1 MFNELQQTIDAI
13 NVSYRT
19 FFEDE
24 IGKNGLSPIMSRLV
38 MTLNTTQQVENY
50 VWLTQNYGVRR
61 WIGEREIIDG
71 FAQEYL
77 IRNEEYEGTVQTM
90 IRDIQDGRVA
100 GSQESRIRG
109 LVSAYYRRQ
118 EQMIW
123 DLIMG
128 GFTAPGAGNDIRT
141 IDGVALFSEDHPW
154 WSSELLKANGTET
167 YKFEPSGT
175 FSNLTDA
182 PLSED
187 ALWTAW
193 EQFALLVNHQG
204 EPANVMPNLLV
215 VGPKLGRL
223 ARRILTQNQTITETD
238 TPGTYVV
245 MENDTRGLFDIAIE
259 PRLGDS
265 TAWFLF
271 DTSKE
276 QKPFI
281 LQERLGPVLQQTAP
295 FSGSADAGLVSEEV
309 FHHRRILHGVYGRF
323 GAGYGLPYYSYG
335 STGDGT

>member
-1 MFNELQQTIDAI
+1 MFQELQQTIDAI
-13 NVSYRT
+13 NVAYRT
-19 FFEDE
+19 FFDDE
-24 IGKNGLSPIMSRLV
+24 IGKNGLSPIMDRLV
-38 MTLNTTQQVENY
+38 MTLNTNAQVENY

-61 WIGEREIIDG
+61 WIGEREIMDG

-100 GSQESRIRG
+100 GTQESRIRG

-123 DLIMG
+123 DLVLA
-128 GFTAPGAGNDIRT
+128 GFTAPSASNDIRT
-141 IDGVALFSEDHPW
+141 IDGKALFANDHPW
-154 WSSELLKANGTET
+154 WSSDLLKANGTET
-167 YKFEPSGT
+167 YKFTPTGT
-175 FSNLTDA
+175 FDNLSTA
-182 PLSED
+182 VLSED
-187 ALWTAW
+187 ALWAAW
-193 EQFALLVNHQG
+193 EQFSLMVNHQG

-215 VGPKLGRL
+215 VGPTNARL
-223 ARRILTQNQTITETD
+223 ARQILTQGMRSVEVD
-238 TPGTYVV
+238 PGVWVV
-245 MENDTRGLFDIAIE
+245 EQNDTQGLFDLVVE
-259 PRLGDS
+259 PRLGS
-265 TAWFLF
+265 SAKWFLF
-271 DTSKE
+271 DTSQA

-335 STGDGT
+335 STAGE

>member
-24 IGKNGLSPIMSRLV
+24 VGKNGLSPIMSRMV
-38 MTLNTTQQVENY
+38 MTLNTTAQVENY

-77 IRNEEYEGTVQTM
+77 IRNEEFEGTVQTM

-100 GSQESRIRG
+100 GTQESRIRG
-109 LVSAYYRRQ
+109 LVTAYYRRQ

-123 DLIMG
+123 DLILN
-128 GFTAPGAGNDIRT
+128 GFTAPSASNDIRT
-141 IDGVALFSEDHPW
+141 IDGKALFANDHPW
-154 WSSELLKANGTET
+154 WDSELIKAQGTET
-167 YKFEPSGT
+167 YKFDPTGT
-175 FSNLTDA
+175 FDNLSDQA
-182 PLSED
+182 LDED
-187 ALWTAW
+187 ALWAAW
-193 EQFALLVNHQG
+193 EQFALMTNHQG
-204 EPANVMPNLLV
+204 EPANVVPDLLV
-215 VGPKLGRL
+215 VGPSL
-223 ARRILTQNQTITETD
+223 ARTARKMLMQDSRITD
-238 TPGTYVV
+238 AGGGSYVV
-245 MENDTRGLFDIAIE
+245 EQNDTKGLFDLAVE
-259 PRLGDS
+259 PRLGNS
-265 TAWFLF
+265 TKWFLF

-295 FSGSADAGLVSEEV
+295 FSGSADAGMVSEEV
-309 FHHRRILHGVYGRF
+309 FHHRRILHGIYGRF

-335 STGDGT
+335 STGTA